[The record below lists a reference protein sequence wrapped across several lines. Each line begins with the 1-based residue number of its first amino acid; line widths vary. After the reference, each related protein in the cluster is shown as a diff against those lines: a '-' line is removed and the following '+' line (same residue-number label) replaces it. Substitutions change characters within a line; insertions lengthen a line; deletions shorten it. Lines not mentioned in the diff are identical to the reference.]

1 MAEFAGHLSLRA
13 LPSPDGR
20 TILADQSFRAPF
32 HLSKPYW
39 DAEARVLLL
48 QVVNPTAGIL
58 AGDDLTTRLSVAA
71 GAALL
76 VTTPGASRVFTMRSG
91 EAVAHQDLR
100 VEAGGW
106 LEMIPEPLVTHRDA
120 NFRQTTRL
128 ELAAGASL
136 FYADQWMPGR
146 LGHGEAWTW
155 GRLELQLEA
164 RHSQQLVWCER
175 MATPGPE
182 LRALARFHGSGDEA
196 CFLNAILAGPG
207 LEGTESVWRPRLE
220 AAAPNGV
227 WLGVTTLREQAGW
240 NLKVVTTNPR
250 QLRET
255 VRAIRTALA
264 PHLPYLAADLRKL

>member
-13 LPSPDGR
+13 VPSPDGR

-39 DAEARVLLL
+39 DAEARVLLI

-58 AGDDLTTRLSVAA
+58 EGDALTTRLSVEP
-71 GAALL
+71 GAALI

-91 EAVAHQDLR
+91 EAVAHQDIR
-100 VEAGGW
+100 VDAGGW
-106 LEMIPEPLVTHRDA
+106 LEMIPEPLVTHRDSS
-120 NFRQTTRL
+120 FRQTTRL

-146 LGHGEAWTW
+146 LGHGEAWAW
-155 GRLELQLEA
+155 RRLEIQLEVRLA
-164 RHSQQLVWCER
+164 QQLVWCER
-175 MATPGPE
+175 MASSGPE
-182 LRALARFHGSGDEA
+182 LRDLAQFHGSGAEA
-196 CFLNAILAGPG
+196 CFLNAIFTGPG
-207 LEGTESVWRPRLE
+207 LSAAEAVWRPRLE
-220 AAAPNGV
+220 ALTQPGT
-227 WLGVTTLREQAGW
+227 WLGVTALREHAGW
-240 NLKVVTTNPR
+240 NLKVVTPNPR

-255 VRAIRTALA
+255 VRAVRTALA